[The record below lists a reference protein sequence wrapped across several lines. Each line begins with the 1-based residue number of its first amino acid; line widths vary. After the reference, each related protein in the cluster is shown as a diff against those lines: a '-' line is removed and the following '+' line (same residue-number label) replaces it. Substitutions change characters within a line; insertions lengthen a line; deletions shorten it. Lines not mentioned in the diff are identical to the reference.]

1 MQANQITGN
10 SYDWDEDYV
19 NEFTQS
25 NASTGNNQVPPH
37 VAAMAVVELID
48 NMKASAGNVV
58 ASVANS
64 GTGNSQRLDKP
75 DTEASAANGD
85 DLSGEPIPF
94 PFGGKV
100 AHFPAFASRGPLFR
114 IGFASNAQPMAS
126 EEFVPIKHQGRRKIE
141 FSGQR
146 LTIHDKGVW
155 EAVVDI
161 AKPTKQGI
169 GGTHQI
175 GLAEIARRVGKKD
188 DGGTTM
194 NWIFDR
200 LTRLANGKL
209 RIALDDG
216 TFHTGSL
223 IRSLIRDKGNVSIR
237 FDKTL
242 MLIAFGQEL
251 QFRHNAARRSL
262 LGTSLAKWLHDFY
275 SSHTDPIEFDLKY
288 IRERCGYAGQA
299 KHFPAQLIAA
309 MEDIRARAPEV
320 IKSYKIDSQRKKS
333 DFWKLSVVK
342 GDESPSFDDPEAESS
357 ENEAAKPASNHV
369 KHGKPLAPRARW
381 AQY

>member
-1 MQANQITGN
+1 MQANQLTGN
-10 SYDWDEDYV
+10 AYDWDEEYV
-19 NEFTQS
+19 QEFAQTRFSSDNEE
-25 NASTGNNQVPPH
+25 VPRH
-37 VAAMAVVELID
+37 AVVVAVGDLIG
-48 NMKASAGNVV
+48 NLKTSAGNAVP
-58 ASVANS
+58 SVPNS
-64 GTGNSQRLDKP
+64 AAMNSQPPNAISP
-75 DTEASAANGD
+75 DASAVNDD
-85 DLSGEPIPF
+85 DLSDEPIPF

-114 IGFASNAQPMAS
+114 IGFASNAQPLAS
-126 EEFVPIKHQGRRKIE
+126 GGFVPIKHQGVRKIE

-146 LTIHDKGVW
+146 LTMHDKGVW
-155 EAVVDI
+155 EAVVDM
-161 AKPTKQGI
+161 AKPRKQGI

-209 RIALDDG
+209 RIARDDG

-223 IRSLIRDKGNVSIR
+223 IHSLVRDKGNVSIR
-237 FDKTL
+237 FDREL

-275 SSHTDPIEFDLKY
+275 SSHTKPIDIDLQY
-288 IRERCGYAGQA
+288 IRERCGYAGHV
-299 KHFPAQLIAA
+299 KDFPQRLISA
-309 MEDIRARAPEV
+309 MDDIKARAPEL
-320 IKSYKIDSQRKKS
+320 IKDFKIDSHRKQS
-333 DFWKLSVVK
+333 DFWKLSVEK
-342 GDESPSFDDPEAESS
+342 GEEKPSFDEPNDDSAKH
-357 ENEAAKPASNHV
+357 ENAMPASMPT
-369 KHGKPLAPRARW
+369 KHGKQRPPRSRW